1 MRLTPNA
8 LKVLRERY
16 LLKDERGKIIETPKE
31 MFKRVA
37 HAVAQAEEKYD
48 GDIESTATQF
58 YNIMSRLEF
67 LPNSPTLMNAGTP
80 INQLSAC
87 FVLPIEDSMDS
98 IFDALKYM
106 ALIHKSGGGV
116 GFSFSHLR
124 PKGDI
129 VGSTMGVASGPV
141 SFMKIFD
148 VATEVIKQGG
158 RRRGAN
164 MGILEVNH
172 PDIIEFIEA
181 KKEEGAFSNFNLSVM
196 VTDAFMDSLG
206 SNMECEL
213 INPRTGEVTG
223 TLPSQQIFNRLVKM
237 AWKRGDP
244 GILFKDAINRANPT
258 PALGSIEA
266 TNPCISQD
274 TWIMTSNGPRQVK
287 ELVGEDCKIILNGK
301 EWESLGGFFPTGKR
315 RLYRLETVEG
325 FQLRLTAN
333 HKILKLSSNGEVKWK
348 KLSELKIGDKIILN
362 SHKDR
367 EWDGEFTEDD
377 GYITGLALN
386 GWDNPKLKDVEITD
400 EIEKASS
407 RFYLGLF
414 KGLFDSSSNKV
425 LFEGDLEIARTLQR
439 MLLRLGIFTDIR
451 GNSAE
456 YKLEMVKSIVNFA
469 TVKDIIPDTRET
481 VYDIQVPGI
490 NAFDANGFY
499 VHNCGEQPL
508 LSYES
513 CNLGSINLSLMVDN
527 GKINWEKLSRTVKVA
542 VHFLDNVIDINTYP
556 IKKIEETTKKTRK
569 IGLGVMGFADMLIKL
584 GIPYNSI
591 SALRI
596 ADKLMSH
603 IQFEAQKASME
614 LALQRGSFPAFK
626 ESKWYHEGF
635 GYMRNATLTTIAPTG
650 SLSIIAGVT
659 SSIEPIFAVSFIR
672 EILNRKLVDVNPLF
686 EAEAKKRGFYERE
699 LMERIAKEG
708 SLNKIG
714 EIPTD
719 IKRLF
724 VTAHEIDP
732 IFHVKMQA
740 TFQKHV
746 DNAVSKTVNLPKDAK
761 PEDVEKVFKAAYK
774 LGCKGITVY
783 RYGSKK
789 REVLRFPESIEYA
802 GTCRDMTCPN

>member
-8 LKVLRERY
+8 LKVLKERY

-37 HAVAQAEEKYD
+37 YAVAQAEEKY
-48 GDIESTATQF
+48 GDDTESTATKF
-58 YNIMSRLEF
+58 YNMMSRLEF

-164 MGILEVNH
+164 MGILDANH

-181 KKEEGAFSNFNLSVM
+181 KKQEGAFSNFNLSVM
-196 VTDAFMDSLG
+196 VTDTFMDGLE

-213 INPRTGEVTG
+213 INPRTGEVTS
-223 TLPSQQIFNRLVKM
+223 TLPSQDIFNRLVKM

-258 PALGSIEA
+258 PAFGSIEA

-274 TWIMTSNGPRQVK
+274 TWIMTSDGPRRVK
-287 ELVGEDCKIILNGK
+287 ELIGEDCKIILNGK
-301 EWESLGGFFPTGKR
+301 EWKSPGGFFPTGKR

-325 FQLRLTAN
+325 FQLRLTRD
-333 HKILKLSSNGEVKWK
+333 HMILRLLSDGKVEWK

-362 SHKDR
+362 FHKDR
-367 EWDGEFTEDD
+367 EWDGKFTEDN
-377 GYITGLALN
+377 GYATGLALN
-386 GWDNPKLKDVEITD
+386 GWDNPKLKDVKITD

-407 RFYLGLF
+407 EFYIGLF
-414 KGLFDSSSNKV
+414 KGLLDSNSNKV
-425 LFEGDLEIARTLQR
+425 LFEGDLETARTLQR
-439 MLLRLGIFTDIR
+439 MLLRLGIFTNIR

-456 YKLEMVKSIVNFA
+456 YKLMVKPLRAFA
-469 TVKDIIPDTRET
+469 TVKDIILDTIET

-513 CNLGSINLSLMVDN
+513 CNLGSINLSLMVEN
-527 GKINWEKLSRTVKVA
+527 GKINWEKLSRTVKMA

-584 GIPYNSI
+584 GIPYNSR

-603 IQFEAQKASME
+603 IKFEAQKASME

-626 ESKWYHEGF
+626 NSKWYQEGF
-635 GYMRNATLTTIAPTG
+635 EYMRNATLTTIAPTG

-672 EILNRKLVDVNPLF
+672 EILDKKLVDVNPLF

-699 LMERIAKEG
+699 LMERIAREG
-708 SLNKIG
+708 SLNKIS
-714 EIPTD
+714 EIPAD

-746 DNAVSKTVNLPKDAK
+746 DNAVSKTVNLPKNAK

-774 LGCKGITVY
+774 LRCKGITVY

-789 REVLRFPESIEYA
+789 REVLKFPESIEYA

>member
-8 LKVLRERY
+8 LKVLKERY

-37 HAVAQAEEKYD
+37 YAVAQAEEKY
-48 GDIESTATQF
+48 GDDTESTATKF
-58 YNIMSRLEF
+58 YNMMSRLEF

-164 MGILEVNH
+164 MGILDANH

-181 KKEEGAFSNFNLSVM
+181 KKQEGAFSNFNLSVM
-196 VTDAFMDSLG
+196 VTDTFMDGLE

-213 INPRTGEVTG
+213 INPRTGEVTS
-223 TLPSQQIFNRLVKM
+223 TLPSQDIFNRLVKM

-274 TWIMTSNGPRQVK
+274 TWIMTSDGPRRVK
-287 ELVGEDCKIILNGK
+287 ELIGEDCKIILNGK
-301 EWESLGGFFPTGKR
+301 EWKSPRGFFPTGKR

-325 FQLRLTAN
+325 FQLRLTRD
-333 HKILKLSSNGEVKWK
+333 HMILRLLSDGKVEWK

-362 SHKDR
+362 FHKDR
-367 EWDGEFTEDD
+367 EWDGKFTEDN
-377 GYITGLALN
+377 GYATGLALN
-386 GWDNPKLKDVEITD
+386 GWDNPKLKDVKITD

-407 RFYLGLF
+407 EFYIGLF
-414 KGLFDSSSNKV
+414 KGLLDSNSNKV
-425 LFEGDLEIARTLQR
+425 LFEGDLETARTLQR
-439 MLLRLGIFTDIR
+439 MLLRLGIFTNIR

-456 YKLEMVKSIVNFA
+456 YKLMVKPLRAFA
-469 TVKDIIPDTRET
+469 TVKDIILDTIET

-513 CNLGSINLSLMVDN
+513 CNLGSINLSLMVEN
-527 GKINWEKLSRTVKVA
+527 GKINWEKLSRTVKMA

-584 GIPYNSI
+584 GIPYNSR

-603 IQFEAQKASME
+603 IKFEAQKASME

-626 ESKWYHEGF
+626 NSKWYQEGF
-635 GYMRNATLTTIAPTG
+635 EYMRNATLTTIAPTG

-672 EILNRKLVDVNPLF
+672 EILDKKLVDVNPLF

-699 LMERIAKEG
+699 LMERIAREG
-708 SLNKIG
+708 SLNKIS
-714 EIPTD
+714 EIPAD

-746 DNAVSKTVNLPKDAK
+746 DNAVSKTVNLPKNAK

-774 LGCKGITVY
+774 LRCKGITVY

-789 REVLRFPESIEYA
+789 REVLKFPESIEYA